1 MSNWIKWWKNKT
13 VMNIIYILLTTVISS
28 AISAIFIPWPWNLIT
43 VLIICAIG
51 GLSSRSLAFKA
62 LFGEDERISEEKNKE

>member
-1 MSNWIKWWKNKT
+1 MSKLIKWWKNKT
-13 VMNIIYILLTTVISS
+13 VMNIMYILLTTVISS

-51 GLSSRSLAFKA
+51 GLSSRSIGLKA
-62 LFGEDERISEEKNKE
+62 LFGENEKNKEA

>member
-1 MSNWIKWWKNKT
+1 
-13 VMNIIYILLTTVISS
+13 MNIIYILLTTIISS

-43 VLIICAIG
+43 VLIIWAIG

>member
-1 MSNWIKWWKNKT
+1 MSNWIKWWKSKT

-51 GLSSRSLAFKA
+51 GLSSRSIALKA
-62 LFGEDERISEEKNKE
+62 LFGKNEK

>member
-1 MSNWIKWWKNKT
+1 
-13 VMNIIYILLTTVISS
+13 MNIIYILLTTVISS

-43 VLIICAIG
+43 VLIIWTIG

-62 LFGEDERISEEKNKE
+62 LFDENK

>member
-51 GLSSRSLAFKA
+51 GLSSRSIALKA
-62 LFGEDERISEEKNKE
+62 LFGENEK

>member
-13 VMNIIYILLTTVISS
+13 VMNIMYILLTTVISS

-51 GLSSRSLAFKA
+51 G
-62 LFGEDERISEEKNKE
+62 